1 MDVTSHG
8 VPSGAAARPPGG
20 RAPVRALFRERWFST
35 LFMTDMWERFS
46 FYGMQ
51 ALLFLYATAPRAE
64 GGLGLSAGTAGA
76 LFGLY
81 VSASFLAAMPGGWLG
96 DRVLGTH
103 RAMLGGALVIA
114 AGHACMAVPARST
127 FYLGLLL
134 VACGT
139 GLLKPNLPVMFDQ
152 MNPGA
157 GSAQRQAAFSLF
169 YMSIQVS
176 ALIGPLVTGALG
188 ERVDWH
194 LGFGAAAVGM
204 VFGVLQYLHG
214 APTLRGART
223 GPSRPLPP
231 AELRRLVRGAWAA
244 LAGAVLLAAGVW
256 SVGGLPL
263 HPVLA
268 LCGLASLAAPVWYF
282 RRLLRGADLGEAER
296 ARVRGYRRIFVPSV
310 LFWAMYGQLGSVFSL
325 FAREHTDRG
334 IAGFTVPASWFQSA
348 HPLFLLILAPL
359 FAWLWLRIGGGAG
372 VLRKF
377 SAGLLCAAAGFAVLA
392 TGAWFAE
399 GGEVRVSAVWLLGAF
414 LWMSCGELV
423 FGPVGLSATAE
434 TAPEGHRSRMMG
446 LFYLGAAL
454 GAGLGGQLSH
464 LVGVLPLWVYLA
476 GFAAAAV
483 VTASLLSRA
492 AAGGA
497 TRTAGRDTAGE
508 AGREGGGESAG
519 ATGPGTGQGT
529 DPGAGQ
535 GTGQGAGQGTGQG
548 TSQGTAQI

>member
-1 MDVTSHG
+1 MTSAG
-8 VPSGAAARPPGG
+8 TTSGSTAAPATGPATAPDGSG
-20 RAPVRALFRERWFST
+20 LPVRAMFRERWFST

-51 ALLFLYATAPRAE
+51 ALLFLYATAPAAE
-64 GGLGLSAGTAGA
+64 GGLGLSDGTAGA

-103 RAMLGGALVIA
+103 RAMLSGALVIA
-114 AGHACMAVPARST
+114 AGHACMAVPAHGT
-127 FYLGLLL
+127 FYLGLVL

-157 GSAQRQAAFSLF
+157 SSSQRQAAFSLF

-188 ERVDWH
+188 ERVNWH

-204 VFGVLQYLHG
+204 AFGVLQYLHG
-214 APTLRGART
+214 ASSLRGAVT

-231 AELRRLVRGAWAA
+231 DALRRLVRRAWAG
-244 LAGAVLLAAGVW
+244 LAGAVLLGGGVAAA
-256 SVGGLPL
+256 GGLPL
-263 HPVLA
+263 RPVLA

-282 RRLLRGADLGEAER
+282 RRLLRSTELDEAER
-296 ARVRGYRRIFVPSV
+296 ARIRGYRRIFIPSV

-325 FAREHTDRG
+325 FAREHTDRE

-348 HPLFLLILAPL
+348 HPLFLLLLAPL
-359 FAWLWLRIGGGAG
+359 FAWLWLRIGARAG
-372 VLRKF
+372 VGRKF
-377 SAGLLCAAAGFAVLA
+377 SAGLLCAGAGFAVLA
-392 TGAWFAE
+392 AGAWLAE
-399 GGEVRVSAVWLLGAF
+399 GGRGDGATLVSAAWLLAAF
-414 LWMSCGELV
+414 LCMTCGELV
-423 FGPVGLSATAE
+423 FGPVGLSTTAE
-434 TAPEGHRSRMMG
+434 STPEGHGSRMMG

-464 LVGVLPLWVYLA
+464 LVGVLPLWTYLA
-476 GFAAAAV
+476 GFAAAAGS
-483 VTASLLSRA
+483 TSLLLRH
-492 AAGGA
+492 
-497 TRTAGRDTAGE
+497 RT
-508 AGREGGGESAG
+508 
-519 ATGPGTGQGT
+519 P
-529 DPGAGQ
+529 
-535 GTGQGAGQGTGQG
+535 
-548 TSQGTAQI
+548 QI

>member
-1 MDVTSHG
+1 MKGTTDRTVN
-8 VPSGAAARPPGG
+8 GATAPPQDPE
-20 RAPVRALFRERWFST
+20 APQALPDPEAPQALPVRALLRERWFST

-51 ALLFLYATAPRAE
+51 ALLFLYATAPTAD
-64 GGLGLSAGTAGA
+64 GGLGLSDGTAGA

-103 RAMLGGALVIA
+103 RAMLSGAVVIM
-114 AGHACMAVPARST
+114 AGHVCMAVPARTT

-152 MNPGA
+152 LNPGA
-157 GSAQRQAAFSLF
+157 SSSQRQAAFSLF

-204 VFGVLQYLHG
+204 AFGVLQYLHG
-214 APTLRGART
+214 APSLRGART

-231 AELRRLVRGAWAA
+231 AAMRRLVRGAWAC
-244 LAGAVLLAAGVW
+244 LAAAVLLITAVVAA
-256 SVGGLPL
+256 GGLPL
-263 HPVLA
+263 RPVLA
-268 LCGLASLAAPVWYF
+268 LCGLASLVLPVLYF
-282 RRLLRGADLGEAER
+282 RRLLRGAEFDTAQR
-296 ARVRGYRRIFVPSV
+296 ARIRGYLRIFVPSV

-325 FAREHTDRG
+325 FAREHTDRDVL
-334 IAGFTVPASWFQSA
+334 GFTVPASWFQSA
-348 HPLFLLILAPL
+348 HPLFLLLLAPL
-359 FAWLWLRIGGGAG
+359 FAWLWLRIGAREAGGRVA
-372 VLRKF
+372 RKF

-392 TGAWFAE
+392 AGAWLA
-399 GGEVRVSAVWLLGAF
+399 GDGKTLVSALWLLGAF
-414 LWMSCGELV
+414 LCMTCGELV
-423 FGPVGLSATAE
+423 FGPVGLSTTAE
-434 TAPEGHRSRMMG
+434 SSPEGHGSRMMG

-464 LVGVLPLWVYLA
+464 LVGVLPLWTYLA
-476 GFAAAAV
+476 GFAAMAAV
-483 VTASLLSRA
+483 TAAVLSR
-492 AAGGA
+492 
-497 TRTAGRDTAGE
+497 RTAQ
-508 AGREGGGESAG
+508 S
-519 ATGPGTGQGT
+519 
-529 DPGAGQ
+529 
-535 GTGQGAGQGTGQG
+535 
-548 TSQGTAQI
+548 

>member
-1 MDVTSHG
+1 MTTQSTT
-8 VPSGAAARPPGG
+8 VPGPAADAATR
-20 RAPVRALFRERWFST
+20 PVRALFRERWFST

-51 ALLFLYATAPRAE
+51 ALLFLYATAPAAE
-64 GGLGLSAGTAGA
+64 GGLGLSDGMAGA

-81 VSASFLAAMPGGWLG
+81 ISASFLAAMPGGWLG

-114 AGHACMAVPARST
+114 AGHACMAVPAHLT

-157 GSAQRQAAFSLF
+157 GSAQRQAAFSVF
-169 YMSIQVS
+169 YMSVQVS

-188 ERVDWH
+188 ERVHWH

-204 VFGVLQYLHG
+204 LLGVLQYLHG

-223 GPSRPLPP
+223 GPAHPLPP
-231 AELRRLVRGAWAA
+231 AALRRLVRGAWAA
-244 LAGAVLLAAGVW
+244 LAVAALLITAVTAA
-256 SVGGLPL
+256 GGLPL
-263 HPVLA
+263 RPVLA
-268 LCGLASLAAPVWYF
+268 LCGLASLVVPVWYF
-282 RRLLRGADLGEAER
+282 RRLLRGAGLDEAER
-296 ARVRGYRRIFVPSV
+296 ERVRGYRKIFVPSV

-325 FAREHTDRG
+325 FAREHTDRE

-348 HPLFLLILAPL
+348 HPLFLLLLAPL
-359 FAWLWLRIGGGAG
+359 FAWLWLRLAAG
-372 VLRKF
+372 TGTVRKF

-392 TGAWFAE
+392 VGARLAD
-399 GGEVRVSAVWLLGAF
+399 GGDVRVSALWLLAAF
-414 LWMSCGELV
+414 LCMTCGELV

-434 TAPEGHRSRMMG
+434 SAPQGHRSRMMG

-454 GAGLGGQLSH
+454 GAGAGGQLSH

-476 GFAAAAV
+476 GFAATAV
-483 VTASLLSRA
+483 VTALLLYR
-492 AAGGA
+492 
-497 TRTAGRDTAGE
+497 R
-508 AGREGGGESAG
+508 
-519 ATGPGTGQGT
+519 
-529 DPGAGQ
+529 
-535 GTGQGAGQGTGQG
+535 
-548 TSQGTAQI
+548 TAQI